1 MKRLISLICVALFV
15 LSALAG
21 CGQKADKNFSDTPKD
36 AYLKRPYQS
45 MSASGSVSYDT
56 VNAEVG
62 LIRVD
67 DAFGVWLAVVNEQY
81 LVLYG
86 MKIQND
92 TYCASGN
99 VALYDLETLQQEPN
113 DLEATLRI
121 YDSFPFGENKVARV
135 RAVPAAWISAEVKAA
150 DTKNGV
156 TSLDYDVTYLD
167 KQIKLTVSYY
177 IENATS

>member
-1 MKRLISLICVALFV
+1 MKRFISVAMAVIIV
-15 LSALAG
+15 LLMLTA

-36 AYLKRPYQS
+36 AYLKRPYQTMVAGS
-45 MSASGSVSYDT
+45 SVSYNT
-56 VNAEVG
+56 VNAEIG
-62 LIRVD
+62 LIRAD
-67 DAFGVWLAVVNEQY
+67 DAFGVWLAVVNEQN
-81 LVLYG
+81 LLLCG

-99 VALYDLETLQQEPN
+99 VALYDLETLQQESN

-135 RAVPAAWISAEVKAA
+135 RAVPAAWISAEAKAA
-150 DTKNGV
+150 DTANGI
-156 TSLDYDVTYLD
+156 THIDYDVTYLD
-167 KQIKLTVSYY
+167 KQVKLTVSYY